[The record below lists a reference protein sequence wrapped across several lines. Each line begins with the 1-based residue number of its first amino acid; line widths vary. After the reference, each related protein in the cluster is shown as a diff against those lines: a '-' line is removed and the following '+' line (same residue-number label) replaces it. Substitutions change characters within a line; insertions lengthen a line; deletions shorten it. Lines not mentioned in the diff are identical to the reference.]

1 MTSETPRVD
10 MKDIFNVGCIMVI
23 AGIIANVLKGIGPP
37 MFRALDIE
45 AQTAGILIIIYTLIK
60 FYKTGVQTPG
70 LKRAGEVMTK
80 TGEWAIMD
88 SAGIIFSGTEEEIR
102 ERWNDPDEIYM
113 HNTISGD
120 LLLIEIHER
129 VK

>member
-1 MTSETPRVD
+1 
-10 MKDIFNVGCIMVI
+10 
-23 AGIIANVLKGIGPP
+23 
-37 MFRALDIE
+37 
-45 AQTAGILIIIYTLIK
+45 
-60 FYKTGVQTPG
+60 
-70 LKRAGEVMTK
+70 MTK

-88 SAGIIFSGTEEEIR
+88 SAGIIFSGTEEEMR
-102 ERWNDPDEIYM
+102 GRWNDPDEIYM

>member
-1 MTSETPRVD
+1 
-10 MKDIFNVGCIMVI
+10 
-23 AGIIANVLKGIGPP
+23 
-37 MFRALDIE
+37 
-45 AQTAGILIIIYTLIK
+45 
-60 FYKTGVQTPG
+60 
-70 LKRAGEVMTK
+70 
-80 TGEWAIMD
+80 MD
-88 SAGIIFSGTEEEIR
+88 SVGIIFSGIEEEIR